1 MNTIQLMWLRFEQ
14 CLGTFTMLLVEGS
27 SETGLFRRLS
37 DYVFGIRNFESTKS
51 MRVNLY
57 SKILKFN
64 VYFKNSAK
72 NWEKLFCFS
81 DNCIWIGN
89 IKLFLL
95 TTGHYSSVANMLT
108 SSPKI
113 WDVNKRDF
121 FEHYFLASDQSR
133 WYKWRDVD
141 LKIASA
147 LLPCCFSKGH
157 LKRDF
162 LEIYLSTFSESVILE
177 TQKLWGSSLFPK
189 YSKFNLDFKI
199 AAKNTVKTFLA
210 EITPSE
216 LVSLNCLY

>member
-1 MNTIQLMWLRFEQ
+1 MNTIQLMWSRFEQ

-64 VYFKNSAK
+64 VDFKNSAK

-89 IKLFLL
+89 IKLFPLR
-95 TTGHYSSVANMLT
+95 TPHYSSVANMLT

-121 FEHYFLASDQSR
+121 FEHYSLPVINQDDTSDVMWIWKLLQHFYHVASR
-133 WYKWRDVD
+133 RVIWN
-141 LKIASA
+141 
-147 LLPCCFSKGH
+147 G
-157 LKRDF
+157 
-162 LEIYLSTFSESVILE
+162 TF
-177 TQKLWGSSLFPK
+177 
-189 YSKFNLDFKI
+189 
-199 AAKNTVKTFLA
+199 
-210 EITPSE
+210 
-216 LVSLNCLY
+216 